1 MFSAKTANINGWLII
16 MIIPKYTI
24 SENIFTNI
32 FVVIN
37 KIYGIVKKDDLTQS
51 VAKMLQ
57 RKIGRNTLLISQDV
71 IRREM
76 LWVNYDIPFEETL
89 RRMKPEI

>member
-1 MFSAKTANINGWLII
+1 